1 MQIIDYKGWQSIRLA
16 NRQVELVVTRDV
28 GPRILRFGFIGGPNI
43 FAELEG
49 QIGGRGES
57 EWMNRGGH
65 RLWIAPEAAPWSYEL
80 DNELYA
86 LAESIPNGVRT
97 VQAPGPLT
105 GIEKQM
111 EITLD
116 PERNVVTVR
125 HTLTNRRVTPVRCSV
140 WTPSVMGPGGQAILP
155 LPAKV
160 PHTECL
166 VPTQNWSL
174 WSYTVLNDPRFTFG
188 RDYLFFRQDAAR
200 GPNKIGLRHREGWAA
215 YQREGMLFVK
225 YFDCVADAEYPD
237 GNVNCECFSNEEMLE
252 VESLG
257 PLVSLRQDESASR
270 TETWKLFAPVARC
283 ESEADADRW
292 IKPLV

>member
-1 MQIIDYKGWQSIRLA
+1 MQMIDYKGWKSIRLA
-16 NRQVELVVTRDV
+16 NRQVELIVTRDV
-28 GPRILRFGFIGGPNI
+28 GPRVIRFGFIGGPNI

-49 QIGGRGES
+49 HIGGRGES

-80 DNELYA
+80 DNEPYA
-86 LAESIPNGVRT
+86 VAEAIPNGVRT

-116 PERNVVTVR
+116 PERNVVTIR
-125 HTLTNRRVTPVRCSV
+125 HTLTNRRASPVRCSV
-140 WTPSVMGPGGQAILP
+140 WTPTVMGPGGQAILP

-188 RDYLFFRQDAAR
+188 RDYIFFRQDATR
-200 GPNKIGLRHREGWAA
+200 GPNKIGL
-215 YQREGMLFVK
+215 
-225 YFDCVADAEYPD
+225 
-237 GNVNCECFSNEEMLE
+237 
-252 VESLG
+252 
-257 PLVSLRQDESASR
+257 
-270 TETWKLFAPVARC
+270 
-283 ESEADADRW
+283 
-292 IKPLV
+292 